1 MYITHLVCKGQIGVN
16 PIYYG
21 LTAKFRPW
29 YFDGQKIYVVNYTR
43 QNQRQKKQQNNL
55 GEIVCCGN
63 HVFRVIN
70 GQRQWI
76 TTPPDDW
83 ETIDGRVWTK

>member
-1 MYITHLVCKGQIGVN
+1 MDLQQNLDLGILMDK
-16 PIYYG
+16 
-21 LTAKFRPW
+21 KF
-29 YFDGQKIYVVNYTR
+29 IVENYTR
-43 QNQRQKKQQNNL
+43 QNLREKQQQSNS

-70 GQRQWI
+70 GQRHWI

-83 ETIDGRVWTK
+83 ETIDGRIWTK